1 MSPINAEVSEPG
13 GVEAHRLKES
23 VTRLREVRRR
33 FVLDAGDGE
42 HFALAEER
50 LDAIILDLDGWL
62 KPGGRPFDLS
72 GLDFRLAAVEEM
84 IEAVGFPGYAHV
96 VAGVR
101 DSLLEPAGESTAGDE
116 PLPPRRYVLPAASK
130 AARPR
135 PEDDMDE
142 WDLRAAAEET
152 RRGLGWPTKAVLIV
166 GCVAIAGLYFFRQEQ
181 GRPDPDPEAGAGA
194 DRLVAEESRVPVL
207 ETIPAPNLIPDQA
220 VVDVAAV
227 YDEEMYK
234 RFSTEIALAE
244 NAMRAGDL
252 DPALTHFAA
261 AAAIDRHHRRLTEV
275 AGSLIDLLLREAD
288 EAFDGTQWDIAAA
301 RVEDAR
307 RIARGLYLDTSAID
321 HTARKHELMTRFE
334 DVTPD
339 EPGAIS
345 RAVGQAVRVTSI
357 YGDMLFGR
365 LETFEDDDLLVE
377 IHSGVEGGGAQYS
390 TTIPLAMIRELRIFE
405 AQSVSETVL
414 EP

>member
-1 MSPINAEVSEPG
+1 MSPINAEISEPG
-13 GVEAHRLKES
+13 SVEAHRLKES

-33 FVLDAGDGE
+33 FVLDAGDSE
-42 HFALAEER
+42 QFALAEER

-62 KPGGRPFDLS
+62 KPGGRPVGVS

-101 DSLLEPAGESTAGDE
+101 DSLVEPVGDLTTGDE
-116 PLPPRRYVLPAASK
+116 PLPPRRYAPPAASK
-130 AARPR
+130 ATRPR
-135 PEDDMDE
+135 PDGKMDE
-142 WDLRAAAEET
+142 WDLRAAAEEAQ
-152 RRGLGWPTKAVLIV
+152 RGSGWLTKAVLIV
-166 GCVAIAGLYFFRQEQ
+166 GCVAIAWLYFFRQEQ
-181 GRPDPDPEAGAGA
+181 GRPDHGAVAVA
-194 DRLVAEESRVPVL
+194 DRLIVEGSGVPEPEAAL
-207 ETIPAPNLIPDQA
+207 APNPIHDPA
-220 VVDVAAV
+220 VVDVAAK
-227 YDEEMYK
+227 YDDEMMA
-234 RFSTEIALAE
+234 RFSNAIALAE
-244 NAMRAGDL
+244 NAIRSGDL
-252 DPALTHFAA
+252 DSALTHFAA
-261 AAAIDRHHRRLTEV
+261 AAAIDRHHRRLIEV
-275 AGSLIDLLLREAD
+275 AGSLIDLLLRAAD
-288 EAFDGTQWDIAAA
+288 EAFDDTQWGVAAA

-339 EPGAIS
+339 DPDAFL
-345 RAVGQAVRVTSI
+345 RAVGQAIRVTSI
-357 YGDMLFGR
+357 YGDVLFGR
-365 LETFEDDDLLVE
+365 LESFEDDVFLVE

>member
-1 MSPINAEVSEPG
+1 MSPINAEASEPD

-42 HFALAEER
+42 QFALAEER

-62 KPGGRPFDLS
+62 KPGGGPVDVS

-101 DSLLEPAGESTAGDE
+101 SALAEPDAASTVGDG
-116 PLPPRRYVLPAASK
+116 PVPPRRYVLPAASK

-135 PEDDMDE
+135 PEGEMDE
-142 WDLRAAAEET
+142 WDLRAADEEA
-152 RRGLGWPTKAVLIV
+152 RRGSGWFTKAVLIG
-166 GCVAIAGLYFFRQEQ
+166 GCLAIAGLYFFRDEQ
-181 GRPDPDPEAGAGA
+181 GRPDPGAGA
-194 DRLVAEESRVPVL
+194 LADRIVVEEARVPAP
-207 ETIPAPNLIPDQA
+207 ETAPAPKQILDPA
-220 VVDVAAV
+220 VVDAAAMF
-227 YDEEMYK
+227 DEEMFE
-234 RFSTEIALAE
+234 RFSTEITLAE

-275 AGSLIDLLLREAD
+275 AGSLIDLLLRESD
-288 EAFDGTQWDIAAA
+288 EAFDNTRWDVAAA

-339 EPGAIS
+339 EPGAFS
-345 RAVGQAVRVTSI
+345 RAVGHAVRVTSI
-357 YGDMLFGR
+357 YGDVLFGR
-365 LETFEDDDLLVE
+365 LETIENDDLLVE
-377 IHSGVEGGGAQYS
+377 IHSGVEGGGARYS
-390 TTIPLAMIRELRIFE
+390 TTIPLAMISELRIFE

>member
-1 MSPINAEVSEPG
+1 VAPINAKNSEPG
-13 GVEAHRLKES
+13 SVETNRLKES

-33 FVLDAGDGE
+33 LVLDAGDSE
-42 HFALAEER
+42 QFALAEEL

-62 KPGGRPFDLS
+62 KPGGRPVDVGGLS
-72 GLDFRLAAVEEM
+72 FRLAAVEEM

-96 VAGVR
+96 IAGVR
-101 DSLLEPAGESTAGDE
+101 DSFVEPVGDSTTGDE
-116 PLPPRRYVLPAASK
+116 PLPPRRYAPPAASM
-130 AARPR
+130 ATRPR
-135 PEDDMDE
+135 PDGDLDE
-142 WDLRAAAEET
+142 WDLRAAAEEAQ
-152 RRGLGWPTKAVLIV
+152 RGSGWLTKAVLIV

-181 GRPDPDPEAGAGA
+181 GRPDHGAIAVA
-194 DRLVAEESRVPVL
+194 DRLVVEESRVPEP
-207 ETIPAPNLIPDQA
+207 ETATAPNPIPDPA
-220 VVDVAAV
+220 VADAAAV
-227 YDEEMYK
+227 YDEEMFK
-234 RFSTEIALAE
+234 RFSTEITLAE
-244 NAMRAGDL
+244 NAMRSGDL

-288 EAFDGTQWDIAAA
+288 EAFDNTHWDVAAA

-334 DVTPD
+334 DVTSDDPD
-339 EPGAIS
+339 AFI

-357 YGDMLFGR
+357 YGDVLFGR
-365 LETFEDDDLLVE
+365 LEKLEDNAILVR

-390 TTIPLAMIRELRIFE
+390 TTIPVSMIRELRIFE